1 MCKIAWEGRTQNVK
15 LQGRGGGDGEETHGS
30 GPVGAAQGA
39 AVVTGTIRAD
49 VTQQLIGTS
58 LITSQERG
66 FK

>member
-1 MCKIAWEGRTQNVK
+1 M
-15 LQGRGGGDGEETHGS
+15 LQGRGDGEGEETPGT

-39 AVVTGTIRAD
+39 PVVTGTIRAD
-49 VTQQLIGTS
+49 VTQQLIDTS